1 MIKKLGKYAAGV
13 SAALTG
19 AFVAAQACLADTFA
33 TFDATSAKDVVVG
46 GYNQV
51 VAYYLL
57 VIGALLGL
65 GLTIAGIWWGY
76 HKVKSIIRARRRL

>member
-1 MIKKLGKYAAGV
+1 MIKKISKIAAGA
-13 SAALTG
+13 SAAL
-19 AFVAAQACLADTFA
+19 VAVFAVAQATLADSFA